1 MMATMIKAMTYSRTV
16 AMMQAALVPQRSL
29 PSWLQ
34 PEFAQ
39 VCSLLA
45 RLGGGRVAPTLQP
58 VTLTAGLRDHKG
70 AKNALLAFRL
80 SEVGHAVLDAAGQ
93 PKLVRAL
100 VYLAI
105 LALCADGNVN
115 QHQPRSRG
123 FVQFRPVK
131 GRFLGCHVVLSVGSP
146 CLLAR
151 LTNTMLPAPCG
162 QQWSLMAS
170 DQP

>member
-34 PEFAQ
+34 PELAQ

-45 RLGGGRVAPTLQP
+45 RLAGGRVAPTLQP
-58 VTLTAGLRDHKG
+58 VTLTTGLRDHER
-70 AKNALLAFRL
+70 AQNALLAFCL
-80 SEVGHAVLDAAGQ
+80 SEVGHAVLDAARQ
-93 PKLVRAL
+93 PELVRAL

-105 LALCADGNVN
+105 LALCANGDVDE
-115 QHQPRSRG
+115 HEPCARCL
-123 FVQFRPVK
+123 VELRPVK
-131 GRFLGCHVVLSVGSP
+131 GRFLGCHVILSVGSP

-151 LTNTMLPAPCG
+151 LTNNNATPTVGATWDC
-162 QQWSLMAS
+162 MAQS
-170 DQP
+170 QP